1 MFLGSHRHN
10 LDAKGRLAIP
20 ARFRDGLAGGLVLTR
35 GFDRC
40 IALYPMATW
49 EALAVRINELPVA
62 DPDVRQ
68 FRRLVFSEAVDA
80 TPDTQGRI
88 LIPLA
93 LREFAGIEREA
104 IVIGVHNSVEVWS
117 PERWRSTA
125 SAIDAST
132 DAIAARLAGML

>member
-20 ARFRDGLAGGLVLTR
+20 ARFREELAGGLVLTR

-49 EALAVRINELPVA
+49 QTLAARINELPIA

-68 FRRLVFSEAVDA
+68 FRRLVFSDAVDA
-80 TPDTQGRI
+80 VPDGQGRI
-88 LIPLA
+88 LLPTA
-93 LREFAGIEREA
+93 LREFAAIERDT
-104 IVIGVHNSVEVWS
+104 IVIGVHNSVELWS
-117 PERWRSTA
+117 PERWNATA

-132 DAIAARLAGML
+132 DGLAARLAGML